1 VLLTTRFI
9 PELGWHVFVE
19 QDETAAIAGIRHAL
33 MANLLICLM
42 ITVIVVVAISYTIRI
57 FQRRIEQMAI
67 TDKLTGLLN
76 RHGFEALF
84 NQALKESKRTR
95 DKLSVVLFD
104 IDRFKEIND
113 RFGHLAGDA
122 VLHRVGALA
131 QEVLRDSDAICRWG
145 GDEFLVMLKAC
156 GLDDALTLAT
166 KIGEHMKNSELSYD
180 GHAIGISV
188 SLGVA
193 QQRIGE
199 DADDLIGRVDGALYQ
214 AKSLGRQ
221 RVAHAV

>member
-19 QDETAAIAGIRHAL
+19 QDETAAIAGIRQAL
-33 MANLLICLM
+33 IANLLICLM
-42 ITVIVVVAISYTIRI
+42 ITVVVVVAINYTIRI
-57 FQRRIEQMAI
+57 FQARIEQMAV

-84 NQALKESKRTR
+84 NQALKESKRYAR
-95 DKLSVVLFD
+95 QAVVVLFD

-122 VLHRVGALA
+122 VLQRVGVVAR
-131 QEVLRDSDAICRWG
+131 EVLRESDAICRWG

-156 GLDDALTLAT
+156 ALDDALKLAA
-166 KIGEHMKNSELSYD
+166 KIGERMKANEMSYA
-180 GHAIGISV
+180 GQTIGITV
-188 SLGVA
+188 SLGVT
-193 QQRIGE
+193 QHRMGE
-199 DADDLIGRVDGALYQ
+199 DADELIAGRRRAL
-214 AKSLGRQ
+214 
-221 RVAHAV
+221 